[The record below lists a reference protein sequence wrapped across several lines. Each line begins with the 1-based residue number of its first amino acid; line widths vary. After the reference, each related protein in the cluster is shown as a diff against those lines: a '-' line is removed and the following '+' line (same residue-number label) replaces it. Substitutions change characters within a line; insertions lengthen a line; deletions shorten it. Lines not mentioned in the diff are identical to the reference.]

1 MRCQVRD
8 IDTDTALGPGQTG
21 ELVVRGPQCM
31 LGYRNNAEANTKTF
45 DSAGWMRSGDVGW
58 YDEDGFLHIV
68 DRIKE
73 LIKVKGLQVAP
84 AELEDVLR
92 SLPGVL
98 DVAVIGVE
106 SERAGA
112 GQLPRAYIVRE
123 PSLTRQQVNAFMAEQ
138 VSAHKQLAGGIE
150 FIEAIPKS
158 AAGKIL
164 RKDLQALFNAH
175 NNKK

>member
-1 MRCQVRD
+1 
-8 IDTDTALGPGQTG
+8 
-21 ELVVRGPQCM
+21 
-31 LGYRNNAEANTKTF
+31 
-45 DSAGWMRSGDVGW
+45 
-58 YDEDGFLHIV
+58 V

-92 SLPGVL
+92 GLAGVK

-106 SERAGA
+106 DERS
-112 GQLPRAYIVRE
+112 GQVPRAYVVVEDGVTEDKIHG
-123 PSLTRQQVNAFMAEQ
+123 FMREQ

-150 FIEAIPKS
+150 FVEAIPKS

-164 RKDLQALFNAH
+164 RKELAAAWAARGA
-175 NNKK
+175 